1 MDKRT
6 DAVVG
11 MGEVGNALTYVLEMG
26 GHEVTTY
33 DIKDGPAPASP
44 PASLPLVDVLNICF
58 PYRDCG
64 GIFEHNVRYWQER
77 FCSLETVIHST
88 VPVGTSRFLHAVHSP
103 VVGLHPN
110 LARSLL
116 TFTKFLGGERAEYV
130 ADHFRSTGMKVYL
143 FKDQETTELM
153 KILSTTYHALNI
165 EWTKEVAAMCRGH
178 SVPYE
183 AWTLWTDN
191 YNRGYSELGYPEYTR
206 PQLIPITTKIGGH
219 CLLPNARFIEEDN
232 EFARIVLKR
241 NSYE

>member
-33 DIKDGPAPASP
+33 DVKDGPAPNSYP
-44 PASLPLVDVLNICF
+44 RVDVLNICF
-58 PYRDCG
+58 PYDGRGDT
-64 GIFEHNVRYWQER
+64 FENNVYHWQCQ
-77 FCSLETVIHST
+77 FLPLETVIHST
-88 VPVGTSRFLHAVHSP
+88 VPIGMSRRLGAIHSP

-110 LARSLL
+110 LVRSLL

-143 FKDQETTELM
+143 VKDQETTELM
-153 KILSTTYHALNI
+153 KILSTTYHALNV
-165 EWTKEVAAMCRGH
+165 EWTKEVAAMCSGQ

-219 CLLPNARFIEEDN
+219 CLLSNARFIEEDN
-232 EFARIVLKR
+232 EFARIILKR
-241 NSYE
+241 NDYE